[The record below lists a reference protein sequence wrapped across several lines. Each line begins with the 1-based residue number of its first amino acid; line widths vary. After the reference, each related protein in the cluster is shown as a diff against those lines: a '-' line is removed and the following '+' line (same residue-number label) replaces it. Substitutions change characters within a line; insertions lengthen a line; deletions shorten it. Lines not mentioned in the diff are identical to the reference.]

1 MRNTNLVHL
10 DADDAARRILARKHE
25 ALAYLR
31 DARAAGRGGDIEA
44 WELLIRQFDKQLA
57 QYGRTWN

>member
-1 MRNTNLVHL
+1 MAAKHNSGAS
-10 DADDAARRILARKHE
+10 ADESARRILARKEE

-31 DARAAGRGGDIEA
+31 RATLSGSAADIEA
-44 WELLIRQFDKQLA
+44 WQSLIRRFDKQLA

>member
-1 MRNTNLVHL
+1 MATRQISGAS
-10 DADDAARRILARKHE
+10 ADDAVRRILARKEE

-31 DARAAGRGGDIEA
+31 RATVSGSPADIEA
-44 WELLIRQFDKQLA
+44 WQCLIQRFDRQLA